1 MIMSN
6 ISVKDFISVNS
17 VNDFIKSTNHKKN
30 IHIIVSGYKLG
41 KRGVPYAVNG
51 RNMLTGEN
59 VKVRLATAE
68 EYARFYTSPN
78 ENINVR
84 LEKAENAIKY
94 RPHFM
99 ELAYFRGDRGAPK
112 NGVLTFSDIRVDD
125 DGTLI
130 GRWPNVVISD
140 PSREVAVVCDYQ
152 VFTHLKKPFILA
164 MFSREAV
171 SSEDITR
178 EKLDH
183 MFSGR
188 LLDTQSPMQTN
199 VTTVVD
205 FGDETATFTF
215 FPNQIKEAK
224 LVGIINVDVVTT
236 YRPPQSLE
244 EAIVN
249 TTIKEQTS
257 LTAATVIAAKAGIPF
272 DAVKYDAAKINE
284 GTIEHHRK
292 LYDSVKNG
300 TTRAVFIP
308 GATLLTTKSAS
319 QAILG
324 LKKDRDGNMKNI
336 TTNESRLKGAGYVS
350 GVLGIQHTAVGCR
363 EPIPP
368 MVRSLYTD
376 NAIPDL
382 NSVNFIRRNTQDLGQ
397 EIFKKIYGDA
407 PSSRMNGNTPPQHD
421 ADDDK
426 PSPF

>member
-6 ISVKDFISVNS
+6 LS
-17 VNDFIKSTNHKKN
+17 VNDFIKSTNHKSKVQKNN
-30 IHIIVSGYKLG
+30 IHIIVSGYKFG

-59 VKVRLATAE
+59 VKVRLATVE

-84 LEKAENAIKY
+84 LEKAENAIKS
-94 RPHFM
+94 RPNFM
-99 ELAYFRGDRGAPK
+99 ELAYFRGDRGAPE
-112 NGVLTFSDIRVDD
+112 NGVLTFSDIRIDD

-130 GRWPNVVISD
+130 GRWPNVVMSD

-152 VFTHLKKPFILA
+152 VFTRLQKKPFILA

-183 MFSGR
+183 MLSGR

-205 FGDETATFTF
+205 FGDGMGAFTF
-215 FPNQIKEAK
+215 FPKQIKETK
-224 LVGIINVDVVTT
+224 TVLKKGHNTNVDA
-236 YRPPQSLE
+236 YRTPQGLE
-244 EAIVN
+244 ESILN
-249 TTIKEQTS
+249 TTIKEQAS

-292 LYDSVKNG
+292 LYDSLKDG
-300 TTRAVFIP
+300 TYKVVFIP

-324 LKKDRDGNMKNI
+324 LKKERNGNMKNI
-336 TTNESRLKGAGYVS
+336 TTNESRLNGAGYVS

-407 PSSRMNGNTPPQHD
+407 PFSQMNGNTLPQHD
-421 ADDDK
+421 TDDDR